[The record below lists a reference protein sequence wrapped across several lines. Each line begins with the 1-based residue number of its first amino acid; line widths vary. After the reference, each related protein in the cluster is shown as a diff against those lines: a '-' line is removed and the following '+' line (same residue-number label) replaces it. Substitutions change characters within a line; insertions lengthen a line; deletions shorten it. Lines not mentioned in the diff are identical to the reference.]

1 MAPFLASSTNNQDSR
16 TMMDLILVAAT
27 VGFFGLCLVY
37 TRACDRL

>member
-1 MAPFLASSTNNQDSR
+1 MAPFLADTTNNQDSR

-27 VGFFGLCLVY
+27 VAFFGLCLVY